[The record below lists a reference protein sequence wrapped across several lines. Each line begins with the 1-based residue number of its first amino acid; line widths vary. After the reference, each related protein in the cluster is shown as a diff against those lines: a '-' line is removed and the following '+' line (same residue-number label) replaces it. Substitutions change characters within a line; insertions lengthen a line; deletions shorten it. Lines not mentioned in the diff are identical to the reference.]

1 MRRADR
7 GAVESAW
14 SLASLLCPICGLSLV
29 RRDHLLSCAERHSF
43 DIARQNYVN
52 LVAAIGHRRSGDT
65 AEMVENRVAFLRGEH
80 FRDLAALV
88 GSMAMRAGT
97 DPRVVVDAGGG
108 TGYYLAHVL
117 ARLPRA
123 VGLVMDSSAAVLRH
137 AGRAHP
143 RAAAIGWDV
152 WRDWPLASAS
162 VDVVLNIFAPR
173 NAAEF
178 HRVLRPTGALVI
190 VTPEP
195 DHLIEL
201 RDATPLLTIDQRKQQ
216 RLRATIEPMFGR
228 VDHEVLRRRLTLD
241 ESDQRRIVAMGPN
254 AFHHTVGDVP
264 FTPHGT
270 VTAAFSVTR
279 YHPLPVAGH

>member
-1 MRRADR
+1 M
-7 GAVESAW
+7 ESAW
-14 SLASLLCPICGLSLV
+14 SLASLLCPLCGLPLV
-29 RRDHLLSCAERHSF
+29 HRDQLLSCAEGHSF

-52 LVAAIGHRRSGDT
+52 LAAAIGHRRSGDT
-65 AEMVENRVAFLRGEH
+65 VEMVEHRVAFLRGGH

-88 GSMAMRAGT
+88 GSTVMRAGT
-97 DPRVVVDAGGG
+97 DPHVVVDAGGG

-117 ARLPRA
+117 ARLPQA
-123 VGLVMDSSAAVLRH
+123 IGLVVDSSTAVLRH

-162 VDVVLNIFAPR
+162 VDVLLNIFAPR
-173 NAAEF
+173 NAVEF
-178 HRVLRPTGALVI
+178 HRVLRPSGALVV

-201 RDATPLLTIDQRKQQ
+201 RDTVPLLTIDQRKQE
-216 RLRATIEPMFGR
+216 RLRATIEPMFER

-241 ESDQRRIVAMGPN
+241 ESDQRRIVDMGPN
-254 AFHHTVGDVP
+254 AFHDTVGDVS
-264 FTPHGT
+264 FAPHST
-270 VTAAFSVTR
+270 VTAAFSVTWYR
-279 YHPLPVAGH
+279 PLSVPGGHPSGR